1 MSRIHVLGWTSFIPR
16 LPLDLSFLE
25 ILEVT
30 MGSSRPEARDFD
42 KDSTSWP
49 ESTHKALGI
58 VLGNL
63 TSYYEYLTKTS
74 RRLPC
79 IAALMPAEI

>member
-1 MSRIHVLGWTSFIPR
+1 MVKTRVAMVARSKTMSRIHMLGWTSFILR
-16 LPLDLSFLE
+16 LPLDLSFFE

-58 VLGNL
+58 
-63 TSYYEYLTKTS
+63 
-74 RRLPC
+74 
-79 IAALMPAEI
+79 